1 MSFRSVLC
9 VLIISHKEEEKVF
22 SHRKRCAS
30 RRVERERE
38 RDVTLER
45 SSAFAFRTTPS
56 KSSPRGNN
64 NRKRIEIFHSLSLS
78 LLEEEDQKRKK
89 REKTRECVSVV
100 VSLLRARVTFRAL
113 ISSGGGK
120 DGGRFVSDCLSEF
133 SVFLYSFLGFTTLI
147 SCAPFLFFPL
157 LQKKAALEMTT
168 NEEDDDDDIDC
179 EEEEELLRRDVDR
192 LLEEIAFLEE
202 TSSSSSLRNGEFE
215 SRLETLE
222 QNRVSIA
229 RRMTTMKKKKKKKQ
243 SGNNNNDDDYGTT
256 AFSLLSSR
264 IHEVAEYV
272 DSAVRNT
279 VVSNQRKTRE
289 ENILRELDLFV
300 DGDEDAIET
309 NTIRGKEVNEE
320 KENRVEWIRK
330 FGIENSMMMSG
341 GKMDEEDLNAER
353 SLRAFEMNDDEK
365 GGVRKSGKEKGV
377 VFLLDD
383 DVRRAKEEED
393 LEKAIEKNVLSTVD
407 LAIKRLETAS
417 AAIAKATAKNSKETG
432 GAAGIFATAISNFSA
447 LPVWQK
453 RVVGVLAFLG
463 FSWIL
468 ILNAMNND
476 EKSEFEEID
485 QSIATTA
492 NAS

>member
-1 MSFRSVLC
+1 ML
-9 VLIISHKEEEKVF
+9 LEQHHQKVP
-22 SHRKRCAS
+22 RGETTT
-30 RRVERERE
+30 ERELRF
-38 RDVTLER
+38 
-45 SSAFAFRTTPS
+45 S
-56 KSSPRGNN
+56 
-64 NRKRIEIFHSLSLS
+64 ILSLS
-78 LLEEEDQKRKK
+78 LLEEEDQKRKN
-89 REKTRECVSVV
+89 REKTRECVSIV
-100 VSLLRARVTFRAL
+100 VSLLRERVTFRAL

-133 SVFLYSFLGFTTLI
+133 SVFLYSFLVFTTLI
-147 SCAPFLFFPL
+147 SCSPFLFFPL

-202 TSSSSSLRNGEFE
+202 TSSSSSLRNGELE

-222 QNRVSIA
+222 QNRMSIA
-229 RRMTTMKKKKKKKQ
+229 RRMTTMKKKKKQ

-279 VVSNQRKTRE
+279 VSNQRKTRE

-341 GKMDEEDLNAER
+341 GKMDDEDLNAER
-353 SLRAFEMNDDEK
+353 SLRAFEMNDSEK
-365 GGVRKSGKEKGV
+365 GGVVKSGKEKGV
-377 VFLLDD
+377 VFSLDD
-383 DVRRAKEEED
+383 DLRRAKEEED

-417 AAIAKATAKNSKETG
+417 AAIAKATAKNSKESG
-432 GAAGIFATAISNFSA
+432 GAAAIFATAISNFSA

>member
-1 MSFRSVLC
+1 MNFR
-9 VLIISHKEEEKVF
+9 
-22 SHRKRCAS
+22 
-30 RRVERERE
+30 
-38 RDVTLER
+38 
-45 SSAFAFRTTPS
+45 P
-56 KSSPRGNN
+56 
-64 NRKRIEIFHSLSLS
+64 
-78 LLEEEDQKRKK
+78 
-89 REKTRECVSVV
+89 
-100 VSLLRARVTFRAL
+100 
-113 ISSGGGK
+113 
-120 DGGRFVSDCLSEF
+120 
-133 SVFLYSFLGFTTLI
+133 VFLYKFCLGFTTLI
-147 SCAPFLFFPL
+147 SCSPFLFGKSL
-157 LQKKAALEMTT
+157 SRAQTKAALEMTT
-168 NEEDDDDDIDC
+168 NEADDDDDDIDC

-202 TSSSSSLRNGEFE
+202 TSSSSSSLRNGELE

-229 RRMTTMKKKKKKKQ
+229 RRMTTMKKKKKKQ
-243 SGNNNNDDDYGTT
+243 SGNNNNNDDDYGTT